1 MLLPSCLRPL
11 GRADQLIQLLLSH
24 GTTTAR
30 SHCNIDP
37 VSGLKSLEHLNLA
50 LAARRDDF
58 DCDIVAFP
66 QHGLLNS
73 DVDGLMRDS
82 MDLGVTHVGGLD
94 PTNVDGAMEA
104 SLDAMFQI
112 ALDHDKG
119 VDIHIHESTPAGI
132 AALHYMVD
140 TVEAN
145 AALRDR
151 VTFSHAFALAKMDE
165 GALDELA
172 GRMAAQGISVA
183 TSVPIGKSVMP
194 LQVLRD
200 KGVAIMAGTDSVIDH
215 WSPFGTG
222 DMIDKANLY
231 AQLYAGSDEESL
243 SRSLWIATGDVLP
256 LDAQGER
263 VWPAVG
269 DAAGFVLTEAS
280 CSAETVTRCSARHAT
295 FHRAAAGVRAGPH
308 RLRRASLAAAQARSA
323 AKARITART
332 RSRRALGGWPRGTIV
347 HNSWWRRCGRAAMRR
362 RSA

>member
-1 MLLPSCLRPL
+1 MRDMHIHLDKTFYGGPWQAPLPRKGKTIMDMIAREEVLLPQLLPTSQE
-11 GRADQLIQLLLSH
+11 RADQLIQLLLSH

-222 DMIDKANLY
+222 DMVDKANLY

-280 CSAETVTRCSARHAT
+280 CSAETVARCSARHAT
-295 FHRAAAGVRAGPH
+295 FHKGRLVSGRVR
-308 RLRRASLAAAQARSA
+308 
-323 AKARITART
+323 TA
-332 RSRRALGGWPRGTIV
+332 
-347 HNSWWRRCGRAAMRR
+347 
-362 RSA
+362 